1 MFIVVYSYCCHR
13 KSEGSSPVPI
23 EHKVKRANLVNVA
36 SIWGERD
43 AYLKQ
48 LDTHDHAQ
56 LSIRYQGADQGFTRE
71 LHNLNLQ

>member
-1 MFIVVYSYCCHR
+1 M
-13 KSEGSSPVPI
+13 
-23 EHKVKRANLVNVA
+23 
-36 SIWGERD
+36 RD

-71 LHNLNLQ
+71 LHNLNLHQEKESKCISNFSLYVKVKSVNESVS